1 MSVPIILAV
10 AAVVVVAVVLGVVL
24 NRQKDPQRRA
34 TALTRTGAVLMA
46 VFTVFGAAFIGG
58 YAMEEP
64 GGSAGLTMLLAWA
77 APMLVLAALA
87 WFWPAG
93 AAPLL
98 VALTAAFVALCV
110 WFAVDSTMAR
120 SFQEVNGPVLA
131 VGVVA
136 LAFPAAIL
144 GLKRTA
150 LAGWLLLA
158 LGALPLLITVLGR
171 SGPIAS
177 LAAAS
182 VVPLITG
189 AVYLL
194 AARMARGSSASGS
207 VRAAVV

>member
-10 AAVVVVAVVLGVVL
+10 AAIVVVAVVLGVVI

-34 TALTRTGAVLMA
+34 AVLTRTGVVLMA
-46 VFTVFGAAFIGG
+46 VFTVFGGAFIGG

-64 GGSAGLTMLLAWA
+64 GGSAGLMMILIWA

-93 AAPLL
+93 TAPLL
-98 VALTAAFVALCV
+98 VALAAACVAVCV
-110 WFAVDSTMAR
+110 WFAIDPATAR
-120 SFQEVNGPVLA
+120 SFQAANGPVLA

-136 LAFPAAIL
+136 LAFPAAVL

-189 AVYLL
+189 IVYLL
-194 AARMARGSSASGS
+194 AVRMARGSSTSGN
-207 VRAAVV
+207 VRAAAV

>member
-10 AAVVVVAVVLGVVL
+10 AAVVVVAVVLGVVF
-24 NRQKDPQRRA
+24 NRQKDPRRRA
-34 TALTRTGAVLMA
+34 TVLTRTGVVLMA
-46 VFTVFGAAFIGG
+46 VFTVFGGAFIGG
-58 YAMEEP
+58 YALEEP
-64 GGSAGLTMLLAWA
+64 GGSAGLMMILTWA
-77 APMLVLAALA
+77 APMLVLAVLA

-93 AAPLL
+93 TAPLL

-110 WFAVDSTMAR
+110 WFAVDPATAR

-136 LAFPAAIL
+136 LAFPAAVL
-144 GLKRTA
+144 GLKRPA
-150 LAGWLLLA
+150 PAGWLLLA

-182 VVPLITG
+182 VIPLITG
-189 AVYLL
+189 IVYLV
-194 AARMARGSSASGS
+194 AARMARGSSTTGN
-207 VRAAVV
+207 VRAAAV

>member
-24 NRQKDPQRRA
+24 TRQKDPQRRA
-34 TALTRTGAVLMA
+34 TALTRAGAVLMA
-46 VFTVFGAAFIGG
+46 VFTVFGGAFIGG

-64 GGSAGLTMLLAWA
+64 GGPAGLTVLLAWA
-77 APMLVLAALA
+77 GPMLVLAALA

-158 LGALPLLITVLGR
+158 LGSLPLLITVFGR

-182 VVPLITG
+182 VVPLVTG
-189 AVYLL
+189 VVYPL
-194 AARMARGSSASGS
+194 AARMARGSSTSGS
-207 VRAAVV
+207 VRAAAV

>member
-10 AAVVVVAVVLGVVL
+10 AAIVVVVVVLGVAFK
-24 NRQKDPQRRA
+24 RQKDPQRRA
-34 TALTRTGAVLMA
+34 TVLTRTGVVLMA
-46 VFTVFGAAFIGG
+46 VFTVFGGAFIGG
-58 YAMEEP
+58 YGMQEP
-64 GGSAGLTMLLAWA
+64 GGSAGLTVLLAWA

-98 VALTAAFVALCV
+98 AALTAAFLALCV
-110 WFAVDSTMAR
+110 WFAVDSTTAR

-136 LAFPAAIL
+136 LAFPAAVL

-158 LGALPLLITVLGR
+158 LGAPPLLITVLGR

-177 LAAAS
+177 LVAAS
-182 VVPLITG
+182 VIPLITG
-189 AVYLL
+189 IVYLV
-194 AARMARGSSASGS
+194 AARMARGSSTSGN
-207 VRAAVV
+207 VRAAAV

>member
-24 NRQKDPQRRA
+24 SRQKDPQRRA
-34 TALTRTGAVLMA
+34 TALTRTGAALMA
-46 VFTVFGAAFIGG
+46 VVTVVGGAFIGG

-64 GGSAGLTMLLAWA
+64 GGSAGLTVLLAWA
-77 APMLVLAALA
+77 APMLFLAALA
-87 WFWPAG
+87 WFWPGG

-98 VALTAAFVALCV
+98 LALTAALLMVCV
-110 WFAVDSTMAR
+110 WFAFDSRMAR

-144 GLKRTA
+144 GLQRTA
-150 LAGWLLLA
+150 LAGWVLLA

-182 VVPLITG
+182 AVPLITG
-189 AVYLL
+189 VAYLL
-194 AARMARGSSASGS
+194 AARMARGSSTPGH
-207 VRAAVV
+207 VRAAAT

>member
-24 NRQKDPQRRA
+24 SRQKDPQRRA
-34 TALTRTGAVLMA
+34 TALTRTGAALMA
-46 VFTVFGAAFIGG
+46 VVTVVGGAFIGG
-58 YAMEEP
+58 YAMEDP
-64 GGSAGLTMLLAWA
+64 GGSAGLTVLLAWA
-77 APMLVLAALA
+77 APMLFLAALA
-87 WFWPAG
+87 WFWPGG

-98 VALTAAFVALCV
+98 LALTAALLMVCV
-110 WFAVDSTMAR
+110 WFAFDSRMAR

-144 GLKRTA
+144 GLQRTA
-150 LAGWLLLA
+150 LAGWVLLA

-182 VVPLITG
+182 AVPLITG
-189 AVYLL
+189 VAYLL
-194 AARMARGSSASGS
+194 AARMARGSSTPGH
-207 VRAAVV
+207 VRAAAT

>member
-34 TALTRTGAVLMA
+34 TALTRTGAVLMT

-58 YAMEEP
+58 YALEEP
-64 GGSAGLTMLLAWA
+64 GGSSGLTVLLAWA
-77 APMLVLAALA
+77 VPVLVLAALA

-93 AAPLL
+93 AGPLL

-182 VVPLITG
+182 AVPLITG

>member
-1 MSVPIILAV
+1 MPVPIILAV

-24 NRQKDPQRRA
+24 SRQKDPQRRA
-34 TALTRTGAVLMA
+34 AALVKTGAALMA
-46 VFTVFGAAFIGG
+46 VFTVFGGAFIGG

-64 GGSAGLTMLLAWA
+64 GGTAGLLMILTWA

-93 AAPLL
+93 TAPLL
-98 VALTAAFVALCV
+98 VGLTAAFVAVCV
-110 WFAVDSTMAR
+110 WFAIDPATAR
-120 SFQEVNGPVLA
+120 SFQDENGPVLA

-136 LAFPAAIL
+136 LAFPAAVL

-150 LAGWLLLA
+150 PAGWLLLA
-158 LGALPLLITVLGR
+158 LGALPLLITIIGR

-177 LAAAS
+177 LAAAC

-194 AARMARGSSASGS
+194 AARMARGTSTPNN
-207 VRAAVV
+207 VRAAAA

>member
-24 NRQKDPQRRA
+24 SRQKDPQRRA
-34 TALTRTGAVLMA
+34 TALTRTGAALMA
-46 VFTVFGAAFIGG
+46 VVTVVGGAFIGG

-64 GGSAGLTMLLAWA
+64 GGSAGLTVLLAWA
-77 APMLVLAALA
+77 APMLFLAALA
-87 WFWPAG
+87 WFWPGG

-98 VALTAAFVALCV
+98 LALTAALLMVCV
-110 WFAVDSTMAR
+110 WFAFDSRMAR

-144 GLKRTA
+144 GLQRTP

-182 VVPLITG
+182 AVPLITG
-189 AVYLL
+189 VAYLL
-194 AARMARGSSASGS
+194 AARMARGSSTPGH
-207 VRAAVV
+207 VRAAAT